1 MSKVSTDLNL
11 PNPDHWGVREFY
23 REKARHLR
31 TQANHIIGG
40 INMHGLPDTND
51 GYIDHL
57 NNMADQYDEAAEQG
71 MSK

>member
-1 MSKVSTDLNL
+1 MSEASTDLNL
-11 PNPDHWGVREFY
+11 PTPDHWGVREFY

-40 INMHGLPDTND
+40 VNMHGLEPND
-51 GYIDHL
+51 RYVDHL
-57 NNMADQYDEAAEQG
+57 NDMADQYDEAAEQG